1 MTGPMLSRRTVLQ
14 GLGATMALPFLEAM
28 WPARGFAAQSAAIPR
43 RLGFVFFPNG
53 ANMQH
58 WTPEIVGEELNLPT
72 TLAPLAKVQG
82 KINVLSGLM
91 QDNANAKGDGPGDHA
106 RSAAAFLTGAHPNKN
121 GEIRVGVSADQVAA
135 EKIGQETRLPSLE
148 LGTEGNRTAGQCDSG
163 YSCAYSSAISWKTES
178 TPMAKEIV
186 PRLAFER
193 MFGGDGEDRK
203 LVAKRN
209 FYRKSIL
216 DVVSEDA
223 AKLQKRLG
231 QTDRR
236 KVEEYFSSV
245 RDIEQ
250 RIARAQADAKDR
262 PIPDVTLPPGVPKEA
277 DEHIQLMFDL
287 LAIAYQTDTTRVAT
301 FMLANEGSD
310 RKYSMVG
317 LEEGHH
323 SLSHHQ
329 NKQDMKDKIQKIDQF
344 LVTRFAA
351 FLEKLDGIREGDG
364 TLLDHCMIVYGSA
377 IGDGNAH
384 NHDKLPVLLAGKGG
398 GTIQTGRHLVYEK
411 TPLNNLYLSLLDRI
425 SAGTDHLGDSNG
437 RLKNLDA

>member
-1 MTGPMLSRRTVLQ
+1 MSPLHLPRRKFLH
-14 GLGATMALPFLEAM
+14 GLGVTMALPFLESV
-28 WPARGFAAQSAAIPR
+28 WPSRGFAASSVVIPR

-53 ANMQH
+53 ANMQN
-58 WTPEIVGEELNLPT
+58 WLPT
-72 TLAPLAKVQG
+72 SEGADFELSPTLSPLANVRG

-106 RSAAAFLTGAHPNKN
+106 RSAAAFLTGAHPNKK
-121 GEIRVGVSADQVAA
+121 GEIRVGISVDQVAA
-135 EKIGQETRLPSLE
+135 EKVGHLTPLPSLE

-163 YSCAYSSAISWKTES
+163 YSCAYSSAISWRTAT

-193 MFGGDGEDRK
+193 MFGTVGEDRE
-203 LVAKRN
+203 VIAKRN
-209 FYRKSIL
+209 LFRQSIL
-216 DVVSEDA
+216 DLVSDDA
-223 AKLQKRLG
+223 ARLQKSLG
-231 QTDRR
+231 QSDRR
-236 KVEEYFSSV
+236 KLDQYFSSV

-250 RIARAQADAKDR
+250 RIARAQANAAER
-262 PIPDVTLPPGVPKEA
+262 PVPEVELPLGVPPET

-301 FMLANEGSD
+301 YMLANEGSN
-310 RKYSMVG
+310 RKYSMIG
-317 LEEGHH
+317 LTEGHH

-329 NKQDMKDKIQKIDQF
+329 NKPEMMEQIQKIDQY
-344 LVTRFAA
+344 LISKYAA
-351 FLEKLDGIREGDG
+351 FLEKLDSIPEGEG

-398 GTIQTGRHLVYEK
+398 GTIDSGRHIAYER
-411 TPLNNLYLSLLDRI
+411 TPMNNLYLSLLDRMD
-425 SAGTDHLGDSNG
+425 ATTDHLGDSNG
-437 RLKNLDA
+437 RLEKLQG